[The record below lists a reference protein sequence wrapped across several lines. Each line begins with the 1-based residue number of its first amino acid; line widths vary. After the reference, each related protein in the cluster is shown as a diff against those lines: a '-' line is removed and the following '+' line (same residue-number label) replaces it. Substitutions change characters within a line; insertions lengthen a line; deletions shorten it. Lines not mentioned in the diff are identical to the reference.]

1 MKKAATKTKR
11 TYHQITTDSAP
22 LAEYLESHPKT
33 NYSALGRELGLS
45 SSTIGGWIN
54 KGKMPSYMTHVVKSL
69 GSKNG
74 DGEPQ
79 PRHSTY
85 IIHGHPDKI
94 DTIVACAIHLGVET
108 LNINIVE

>member
-1 MKKAATKTKR
+1 MSKTAKKTNR
-11 TYHQITTDSAP
+11 TYNQITTSANP
-22 LAEYLESHPKT
+22 LVEYLKT
-33 NYSALGRELGLS
+33 RPGENYSTLGRELGLAG
-45 SSTIGGWIN
+45 STIGHWIRV
-54 KGKMPSYMTHVVKSL
+54 GKMPYYMTHVIRSL
-69 GSKNG
+69 GSNNG
-74 DGEPQ
+74 SSAPE